1 MGMKMGATKRI
12 EAILALSAVAIW
24 AVRPTIFVRSKPIS
38 DKSCVFIFPT
48 PFLPGPPGAVGE
60 PLHPPP
66 VGMEIGATR
75 RFDATS
81 AFFGHSRLRRF
92 ARQFSYDQSQFP
104 ISHVFS
110 YSPRR
115 SWRVQP
121 ELVGE
126 PLHPPPV
133 GMEIGATRRF
143 DATSAFFGH
152 SRLGRFARHFLTI
165 KANFR

>member
-48 PFLPGPPGAVGE
+48 PFLGGPTGAVGE

-66 VGMEIGATR
+66 VGMEIGLTR

-81 AFFGHSRLRRF
+81 
-92 ARQFSYDQSQFP
+92 D
-104 ISHVFS
+104 
-110 YSPRR
+110 
-115 SWRVQP
+115 
-121 ELVGE
+121 
-126 PLHPPPV
+126 
-133 GMEIGATRRF
+133 
-143 DATSAFFGH
+143 FFGH
-152 SRLGRFARHFLTI
+152 SRLGRFARHFLTKI
-165 KANFR
+165 GRAHVLTP